1 MRVFAVKHKSPAARR
16 SSQSGGLFSAAAE
29 VILARGGVVYGCYGR
44 IEDGRAAVSH
54 IRVDSL
60 QELDKI
66 KGSKYVQSCAYLCYG
81 DLIEDL
87 AEGRQV
93 LFGGTSCQ
101 VDGLLRAVRSR
112 GVSDERLYTCDIIC
126 HGVPSLLSL
135 NKYIEYTEQKHGGK
149 AVQFNLRDKSFG
161 TEPITSVTL
170 DDGEKISNDI
180 YPEMFYSNVALRP
193 SCGACRYTTY
203 EKPADITM
211 GDLVGI
217 QSICP
222 EFVDDI
228 NLGFSVAFVRSE
240 KGLALFEETN
250 TERLEIEKYY
260 QPNLD
265 HPSYIPRC
273 RDKFYHLML
282 SDGFE
287 KAMKKYTKLGGLPTK
302 LKRRVLK
309 RIGRW

>member
-29 VILARGGVVYGCYGR
+29 VILARGGVVYGCFGR
-44 IEDGRAAVSH
+44 IEDGRAAASH

-81 DLIEDL
+81 DLIKDL
-87 AEGRQV
+87 KEGRQV

-101 VDGLLRAVRSR
+101 VDGLLRAVHSR

-135 NKYIEYTEQKHGGK
+135 EKYIRWVEEKNK
-149 AVQFNLRDKSFG
+149 VEIAQFNTRDKAFG
-161 TEPITSVTL
+161 WEHVTTTTTT
-170 DDGEKISNDI
+170 DGKHLSDDI
-180 YPEMFYSNVALRP
+180 YPELFYSNVALRP
-193 SCGACRYTTY
+193 SCGECRYTTY